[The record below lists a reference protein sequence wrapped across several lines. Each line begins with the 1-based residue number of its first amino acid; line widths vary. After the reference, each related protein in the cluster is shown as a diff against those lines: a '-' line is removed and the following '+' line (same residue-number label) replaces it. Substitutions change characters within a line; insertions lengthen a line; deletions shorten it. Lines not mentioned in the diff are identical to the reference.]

1 MEIEPAPEHL
11 IVTAENVKECI
22 CMIPKLCMRPNDTP
36 KGRANKIYH
45 YVDVYEK
52 YFGRMP
58 PDLEKFVRTEKDI
71 PFMMKDKIMA
81 YLEEKGW
88 KPLEKYPQDP
98 TILY

>member
-1 MEIEPAPEHL
+1 
-11 IVTAENVKECI
+11 
-22 CMIPKLCMRPNDTP
+22 
-36 KGRANKIYH
+36 
-45 YVDVYEK
+45 
-52 YFGRMP
+52 MP